1 MPDPRPPQDQ
11 LLSDVLKAVGDPV
24 RLTLLRYLLEDE
36 HCVTQCME
44 HTGLRQS
51 LVSKHLGRLVE
62 AGLVER
68 RRSGRRHY
76 HHVAD
81 PDLVRHLLRA
91 AEELSRALSAAEG
104 AVEQAHQGAEHQVPR
119 QERQHVG

>member
-1 MPDPRPPQDQ
+1 MPDPRPPQDL

-24 RLTLLRYLLEDE
+24 RLGLLRYLLADE

-51 LVSKHLGRLVE
+51 LVSKHLTRLVD

-76 HHVAD
+76 HHVTR
-81 PDLVRHLLRA
+81 PDLVRRLLHA
-91 AEELSRALSAAEG
+91 AEGLSVELSATQG
-104 AVEQAHQGAEHQVPR
+104 AVEQADEPAEQQVPR